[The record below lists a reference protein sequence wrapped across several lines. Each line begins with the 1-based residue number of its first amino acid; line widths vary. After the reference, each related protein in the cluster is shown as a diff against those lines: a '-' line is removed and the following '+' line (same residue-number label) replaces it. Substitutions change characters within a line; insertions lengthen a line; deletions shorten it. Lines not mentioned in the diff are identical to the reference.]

1 MAKLPRA
8 AVDERLPRTARLRL
22 RPEFERCY
30 REGRRLHAG
39 GFTLHWLAGEAERSR
54 VGVTASRKVGDSVT
68 RHRLK
73 RWAREVFRRSGTRP
87 ALGACDL
94 VVHFKAGAAPARF
107 EAFRDDFERL
117 LVEVGRRRIRR

>member
-1 MAKLPRA
+1 MTELPRA

-39 GFTLHWLAGEAERSR
+39 GFTLHWLPGPAECSR

-73 RWAREVFRRSGTRP
+73 RWAREVFRRSSTRP
-87 ALGACDL
+87 ALADCDL
-94 VVHFKAGAAPARF
+94 VVHFKPGAAPADF
-107 EAFRDDFERL
+107 MAFRDDFERL
-117 LVEVGRRRIRR
+117 LIEIGRRRIRR